1 MKQKSQKKWV
11 YDVPGILNNTFS
23 VIQDH
28 EGKALTEH
36 QLLQMIDDVYSDIE
50 IESDPHFKDGMKKYI
65 EIQRNLH
72 FIKDNVNKDEVYT
85 REGLDTISVIPMIN
99 HANKYGEKEVYWSS
113 EFKDKST
120 MEKQSMNCQ
129 CEGQKKFSYLIEKD
143 DSGFSYIDAYYTYE
157 TGLTFPVYDKSAFF

>member
-72 FIKDNVNKDEVYT
+72 FIKIMSIK
-85 REGLDTISVIPMIN
+85 M
-99 HANKYGEKEVYWSS
+99 
-113 EFKDKST
+113 
-120 MEKQSMNCQ
+120 
-129 CEGQKKFSYLIEKD
+129 KFIHVRD
-143 DSGFSYIDAYYTYE
+143 
-157 TGLTFPVYDKSAFF
+157 